1 MLYLFVCSS
10 SSSCSSSSIS
20 NINMS
25 EQQCPPSKKAKVD
38 ADSSAVSGFN
48 AASDADNASD
58 LSSSVGAIPLL
69 PKKSKVLLLD
79 IEGCTTAISFVKDV
93 LFPYVTTNLESYL
106 QSHPDDWD
114 DLAKALEGDYN
125 KLDETHGAKVHI
137 ASELKQITADETTA
151 KDKIV
156 TIYVK
161 GMMKFDVKAAGLK
174 SLQGKMWNS
183 GYASGELKGHVYN
196 DFPFMLKWMAENDVK
211 VNIYSSGS
219 IKAQKLLF
227 SHSTHGD
234 LCPHFHK
241 HFDIT
246 TSGGKKEHTSYIN
259 IAKDLEVEP
268 SEICFISDAEAELVA
283 ARKAGI
289 GNVVMSVRPGNEPL
303 TSVGKEFPI
312 IYSLL
317 QVCGSD

>member
-1 MLYLFVCSS
+1 
-10 SSSCSSSSIS
+10 
-20 NINMS
+20 MS
-25 EQQCPPSKKAKVD
+25 DVQEPATKKAKLE
-38 ADSSAVSGFN
+38 SAVSGFN
-48 AASDADNASD
+48 AASDVDNVLD
-58 LSSSVGAIPLL
+58 LTGDIPLL
-69 PKKSKVLLLD
+69 PKQSKVLLLD

-93 LFPYVTTNLESYL
+93 LFPYVTTNLDAYL
-106 QSHPDDWD
+106 QSHKDEWD
-114 DLAKALEGDYN
+114 DLAKALEDDYHQ
-125 KLDETHGAKVHI
+125 LEDTHDAKVHI
-137 ASELKQITADETTA
+137 TTALKTTDDSTA
-151 KDKIV
+151 KDAIV
-156 TIYVK
+156 NMYVQ

-174 SLQGKMWNS
+174 TLQGKMWNS

-196 DFPFMLKWMAENDVK
+196 DFPFMLQWMKDNDVK

-259 IAKDLEVEP
+259 IAKDLEVDP
-268 SEICFISDAEAELVA
+268 SDICFISDAEAELVA

-289 GNVVMSVRPGNEPL
+289 GNVVMSVRMGNAPL
-303 TSVGKEFPI
+303 TSVAKEFPI